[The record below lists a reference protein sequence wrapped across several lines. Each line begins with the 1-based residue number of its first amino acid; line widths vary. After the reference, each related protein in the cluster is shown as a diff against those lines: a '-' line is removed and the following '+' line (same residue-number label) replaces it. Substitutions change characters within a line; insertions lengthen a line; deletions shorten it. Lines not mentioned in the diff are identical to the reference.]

1 MLTKP
6 SPQVTDLV
14 NFLKGE
20 LGIAEATSVEVTF
33 VNENVMTELH
43 MRYMGLPGPTDVL
56 SFPATDVAYGP
67 VDPQGLQ
74 DEPTLGD
81 IVICP
86 AFIESNSR
94 SGPTQ
99 MNINACVIHGMLH
112 LVGFGHESIV
122 MRSQMLN
129 KEQELEQAWHLLHD
143 HTKANPTKVDRTR
156 TRIGTCMV
164 PS

>member
-56 SFPATDVAYGP
+56 SFPATDVAHGP
-67 VDPQGLQ
+67 VDPQGLH

-86 AFIESNSR
+86 AFVAHNAQSQ
-94 SGPTQ
+94 PTQ
-99 MNINACVIHGMLH
+99 MNINACVIHAMLH
-112 LVGFGHESIV
+112 LIGHDHHVEVGTEFMV
-122 MRSQMLN
+122 SQEAVLT
-129 KEQELEQAWHLLHD
+129 ELWKSEQARQG
-143 HTKANPTKVDRTR
+143 V
-156 TRIGTCMV
+156 
-164 PS
+164 

>member
-6 SPQVTDLV
+6 APQVTDLV

-20 LGIAEATSVEVTF
+20 LGIAEATAVDVTF
-33 VNENVMTELH
+33 VHEDVMAELH

-56 SFPATDVAYGP
+56 SFPALDIANGP
-67 VDPQGLQ
+67 INPRRLQ

-86 AFIESNSR
+86 DFIESNSR

-112 LVGFGHESIV
+112 LIGHDHQSEV
-122 MRSQMLN
+122 AAEFMVSQEAVLN
-129 KEQELEQAWHLLHD
+129 KLWKSEQARQGL
-143 HTKANPTKVDRTR
+143 
-156 TRIGTCMV
+156 
-164 PS
+164 

>member
-99 MNINACVIHGMLH
+99 MNVDACVIHGMLH
-112 LVGFGHESIV
+112 LIG
-122 MRSQMLN
+122 
-129 KEQELEQAWHLLHD
+129 HD
-143 HTKANPTKVDRTR
+143 HQTAADVKIMFEKEEALILSWQKSKYCKP
-156 TRIGTCMV
+156 
-164 PS
+164 